1 MEGTLYLIIDSRS
14 LFRQDGEGD
23 GQVGVQSS
31 LLVSGECVFNSLIQ
45 FTRLY
50 NLSGGQKKRLDM
62 YVCDSGGGTLLFSG
76 FISEITREV
85 QQESLPRVL
94 GEMGDKV
101 GLGEMK
107 MSPTISK
114 CLCRIN
120 GVRKRFGHA
129 KSDNDRIILVD
140 ASNKDD
146 YISQYVSLL
155 NCGFA
160 SQKLGT
166 PIDVVSVTRSPS
178 PLLNNLVDICKGL
191 NLRYSQMADSLLEGG
206 GEMRDGGRELEQGLT
221 PFLIFHL
228 LPSLQAREETFVS
241 LNRTKQTGLA
251 VCFCHHEK
259 IDIGYVCSSCLSIF
273 CSRFRAPI
281 CSTCGARLKR
291 VPIQQKTLSSLNIE
305 DGRNIY

>member
-160 SQKLGT
+160 SQKL
-166 PIDVVSVTRSPS
+166 V
-178 PLLNNLVDICKGL
+178 
-191 NLRYSQMADSLLEGG
+191 SLLACFGV
-206 GEMRDGGRELEQGLT
+206 GLST
-221 PFLIFHL
+221 L
-228 LPSLQAREETFVS
+228 V
-241 LNRTKQTGLA
+241 QTRVHPLMWLA
-251 VCFCHHEK
+251 
-259 IDIGYVCSSCLSIF
+259 
-273 CSRFRAPI
+273 
-281 CSTCGARLKR
+281 
-291 VPIQQKTLSSLNIE
+291 
-305 DGRNIY
+305 